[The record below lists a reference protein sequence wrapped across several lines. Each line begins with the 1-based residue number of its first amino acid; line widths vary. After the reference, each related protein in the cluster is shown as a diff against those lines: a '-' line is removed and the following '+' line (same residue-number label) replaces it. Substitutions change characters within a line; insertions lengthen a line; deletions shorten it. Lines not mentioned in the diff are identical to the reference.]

1 MEYQVKFC
9 HHSGP
14 RLWRT
19 RMLFS
24 TKSKGHK
31 SNVRISWMYRY
42 RFYNLKLHF
51 WWPNKRLKCHISS
64 WHTLYTERWTSLIV
78 LTFFQAIIYEYTDWL
93 QPTDP
98 LKNRDALDRMV
109 GDYAFTCP
117 VVNFAHRYAETGNN
131 VYFYYFNERA
141 SNNPWPTW
149 TGVLH
154 GDEIAFIFGDPLN
167 KSRNYD
173 AAEIGLAKR
182 MMSYWA
188 NFAKTG

>member
-1 MEYQVKFC
+1 MA
-9 HHSGP
+9 
-14 RLWRT
+14 
-19 RMLFS
+19 
-24 TKSKGHK
+24 
-31 SNVRISWMYRY
+31 
-42 RFYNLKLHF
+42 
-51 WWPNKRLKCHISS
+51 
-64 WHTLYTERWTSLIV
+64 LI
-78 LTFFQAIIYEYTDWL
+78 FFQAIIYEYTDWL

>member
-1 MEYQVKFC
+1 M
-9 HHSGP
+9 
-14 RLWRT
+14 
-19 RMLFS
+19 
-24 TKSKGHK
+24 
-31 SNVRISWMYRY
+31 
-42 RFYNLKLHF
+42 
-51 WWPNKRLKCHISS
+51 
-64 WHTLYTERWTSLIV
+64 
-78 LTFFQAIIYEYTDWL
+78 
-93 QPTDP
+93 PTDP

-117 VVNFAHRYAETGNN
+117 VVEFAHRYAETGNN
-131 VYFYYFNERA
+131 VYFFYFNERA

-173 AAEIGLAKR
+173 AAEIRLSKR

-188 NFAKTG
+188 NFAKTGYVDTGITSFKSFLIFLWYVAGIPVFLLMARGQPITGPCIVLPRGKS

>member
-1 MEYQVKFC
+1 MGRE
-9 HHSGP
+9 
-14 RLWRT
+14 
-19 RMLFS
+19 
-24 TKSKGHK
+24 
-31 SNVRISWMYRY
+31 
-42 RFYNLKLHF
+42 
-51 WWPNKRLKCHISS
+51 
-64 WHTLYTERWTSLIV
+64 
-78 LTFFQAIIYEYTDWL
+78 AIIYEYTDWL
-93 QPTDP
+93 MPTDP

-117 VVNFAHRYAETGNN
+117 VVDFAHRYAETGNN

-154 GDEIAFIFGDPLN
+154 GDEIAFIFGEPLN

-173 AAEIGLAKR
+173 KAEIALSKR

>member
-1 MEYQVKFC
+1 MKDFLVGWAASNLIYIFYQKISIHKVLKYLIRPNSLAYTTATAYQNELIF
-9 HHSGP
+9 SIISP
-14 RLWRT
+14 R
-19 RMLFS
+19 
-24 TKSKGHK
+24 K
-31 SNVRISWMYRY
+31 I
-42 RFYNLKLHF
+42 HF
-51 WWPNKRLKCHISS
+51 LKCSVYNFRFI
-64 WHTLYTERWTSLIV
+64 YV
-78 LTFFQAIIYEYTDWL
+78 FQVGKEAIIYEYTDWL

-117 VVNFAHRYAETGNN
+117 VVDFAHRFAEIGNN
-131 VYFYYFNERA
+131 VFFYYFNERA

-173 AAEIGLAKR
+173 KQEVRLSKR

>member
-1 MEYQVKFC
+1 
-9 HHSGP
+9 
-14 RLWRT
+14 
-19 RMLFS
+19 
-24 TKSKGHK
+24 
-31 SNVRISWMYRY
+31 
-42 RFYNLKLHF
+42 
-51 WWPNKRLKCHISS
+51 
-64 WHTLYTERWTSLIV
+64 
-78 LTFFQAIIYEYTDWL
+78 
-93 QPTDP
+93 
-98 LKNRDALDRMV
+98 MV

-117 VVNFAHRYAETGNN
+117 VVDFAHRFAETGNN

-173 AAEIGLAKR
+173 SQEVALSKR

-188 NFAKTG
+188 NFAKTGYVLG

>member
-1 MEYQVKFC
+1 MHICSGKIPAVASFFTYLQVGK
-9 HHSGP
+9 
-14 RLWRT
+14 
-19 RMLFS
+19 
-24 TKSKGHK
+24 
-31 SNVRISWMYRY
+31 
-42 RFYNLKLHF
+42 
-51 WWPNKRLKCHISS
+51 
-64 WHTLYTERWTSLIV
+64 E
-78 LTFFQAIIYEYTDWL
+78 AIIYEYTDWL
-93 QPTDP
+93 LPTDP
-98 LKNRDALDRMV
+98 RKNRDALDRMV

-117 VVNFAHRYAETGNN
+117 VVDFAHRFAETGNN

-173 AAEIGLAKR
+173 SQEVALSKR